1 MAFLD
6 SKQQRAI
13 WLILVLGI
21 GLVVAL
27 WPFTTGL
34 VGAPVLYI
42 VFAPVHRW
50 LSRWI
55 SPKLAAGIT
64 LILALLLIV
73 VPGASLIGL
82 LAGEAQELTRGAIQS
97 PLLARLR
104 ELNIAGYD
112 VGQQLEEIG
121 SRIAT
126 FVGSSLLG
134 VVGTATRLLLQLTVA
149 FFGLYYLLVSAGDA
163 WRLMQPFIP
172 FSTANAEALR
182 RRFKDV
188 TTSTLIGTGL
198 NAFAQGVLVALG
210 FAATGLPNGLFW
222 GVVTMIASILPIVG
236 SGLIW
241 VPGVAALALEHR
253 YGWAIALTA
262 WGLFVVGQVDN
273 VIRPWVFRR
282 YASIHPFVTVIGAM
296 AGLNYFGILG
306 LLIGPLA
313 ISYFFELIRMYR
325 QEYLAGGAASA

>member
-6 SKQQRAI
+6 SKQQRAA

-21 GLVVAL
+21 GLAVAL

-34 VGAPVLYI
+34 VGAPVLYV
-42 VFAPVHRW
+42 VFGPVHRW

-55 SPKLAAGIT
+55 SPKLAAGLT

-82 LAGEAQELTRGAIQS
+82 LANEAQELTRGAIQS

-121 SRIAT
+121 SRIAS

-149 FFGLYYLLVSAGDA
+149 FFGLYYLLVSAGDV
-163 WRLMQPFIP
+163 WQTMQPFIP
-172 FSTANAEALR
+172 FSAANAEALR

-198 NAFAQGVLVALG
+198 NAFAQGALVALG
-210 FAATGLPNGLFW
+210 FTVTGLPNGLFW

-282 YASIHPFVTVIGAM
+282 YARIHPFVTVIGAM

-325 QEYLAGGAASA
+325 QEYLQGSASA